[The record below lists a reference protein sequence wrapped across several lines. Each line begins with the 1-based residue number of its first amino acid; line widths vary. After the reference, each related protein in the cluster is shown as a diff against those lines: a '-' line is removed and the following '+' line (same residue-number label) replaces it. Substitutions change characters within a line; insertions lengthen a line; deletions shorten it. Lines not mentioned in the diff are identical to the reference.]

1 MFSFIKSMKFRRAID
16 RALADH
22 VITDAEITAIDRLQE
37 ELGLADGKAQAEYEK
52 KVGSLT
58 RKLTDRVVARVRNSR
73 RFSPEDEEEIMEIC
87 RQLQVTPNLQI
98 DFHVYRK
105 LWEVR
110 SEEHTS
116 ELQSLMRISYAVFCL

>member
-37 ELGLADGKAQAEYEK
+37 ELCLADGQAQAEYEK

-58 RKLTDRVVARVRNSR
+58 RKLTDRESGRASGRERVCPYGKLSGVAVSLKKKSKRTSND
-73 RFSPEDEEEIMEIC
+73 DE
-87 RQLQVTPNLQI
+87 R
-98 DFHVYRK
+98 
-105 LWEVR
+105 
-110 SEEHTS
+110 
-116 ELQSLMRISYAVFCL
+116 QSLLYHRLNLC

>member
-58 RKLTDRVVARVRNSR
+58 RKLTDWVVARVRNSR
-73 RFSPEDEEEIMEIC
+73 RFSPEAAEETMEIY
-87 RQLQVTPNLQI
+87 RKLPLTPNLQI
-98 DFHVYRK
+98 DCNVSRM
-105 LWEVR
+105 LWEV
-110 SEEHTS
+110 
-116 ELQSLMRISYAVFCL
+116 

>member
-73 RFSPEDEEEIMEIC
+73 RFSPEDEEENMAIC
-87 RQLQVTPNLQI
+87 RQLQETPNTPI
-98 DFHVYRK
+98 TFHLYHQHCAT
-105 LWEVR
+105 
-110 SEEHTS
+110 HTTARF
-116 ELQSLMRISYAVFCL
+116 LPQPIYT